1 MKILFTII
9 LLLTA
14 FFHRIYAQTALYRG
28 GNLREACRKQVAGH
42 FLLLHNE
49 AESSRSYTTHLKEK
63 IEELEKNRKIYK
75 LKLSD
80 TKKKLAKVKFDMN
93 LIREKEGQENK
104 LLMIEEALKSNKAIY
119 LDHQNKLKTNGQR
132 LKLFSAKLD
141 EIFTVEKVKSTTVKY
156 RFEIDYKNHCPP
168 YRYSCP
174 LPRKDAEKLLALF
187 KPEKTPVICDRYAHF
202 LKW

>member
-1 MKILFTII
+1 MKILSVLI
-9 LLLTA
+9 LLLA
-14 FFHRIYAQTALYRG
+14 SDFCGVSAQTALYRG

-49 AESSRSYTTHLKEK
+49 AESSRSYTTHLRKK
-63 IEELEKNRKIYK
+63 IKSLETNLKIYQ
-75 LKLSD
+75 LKLAD
-80 TKKKLAKVKFDMN
+80 TKKKLAKVKFDMS

-104 LLMIEEALKSNKAIY
+104 IVMIQEALKSNRDIY
-119 LDHQNKLKTNGQR
+119 RDHQNKLQTNGER
-132 LKLFSAKLD
+132 LKLFSTRLN
-141 EIFTVEKVKSTTVKY
+141 EIFKVEKVKSTTVKY
-156 RFEIDYKNHCPP
+156 RFEIDYKFNCPP

-174 LPRKDAEKLLALF
+174 LPRKEAEKLLELF